1 MFNTLP
7 GRTCPRLK
15 VKEDLVSVPLS
26 FTPVGKSYR
35 FDLGALQIRYS
46 FDSTD
51 SATFV
56 VESGGG
62 LAPDGHTERVAIELH
77 EIRPGV
83 FLNSWRE
90 ATGATVSHIED
101 FDSGKL
107 YSNVTVEGRLHRL
120 VGSIREA

>member
-1 MFNTLP
+1 MSASP
-7 GRTCPRLK
+7 
-15 VKEDLVSVPLS
+15 S

-35 FDLGALQIRYS
+35 FDLGALQIRYT

-56 VESGGG
+56 VESGGD
-62 LAPDGHTERVAIELH
+62 LAPDGHTEHVAIELH
-77 EIRPGV
+77 EIRPGL

-107 YSNVTVEGRLHRL
+107 YSNVTVEGQLYRL
-120 VGSIREA
+120 VGAIQEA